1 VYYKIA
7 HPGTALALEEIE
19 QKTERGGDI
28 MKAPNKTATICQ
40 WVTDSTD
47 TCLGQTRARVAE
59 VMVTEPIPG
68 RIYVPAGGV
77 ATRVR
82 KVPERIVK
90 YEKRGPVGVITAR
103 VQNIGEAYDEIDAL
117 LDRIEQDKEVQ
128 VVAIYTLDGLF
139 ASLPIR

>member
-1 VYYKIA
+1 VYCKIV

-40 WVTDSTD
+40 WVTDPTD